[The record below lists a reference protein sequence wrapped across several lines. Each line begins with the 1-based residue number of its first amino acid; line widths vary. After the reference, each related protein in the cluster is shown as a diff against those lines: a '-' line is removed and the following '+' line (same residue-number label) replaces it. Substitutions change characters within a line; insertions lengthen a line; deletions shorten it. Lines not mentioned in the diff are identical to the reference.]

1 MNQRVV
7 VTGIGMVTP
16 LGHTTTSTWEALESG
31 RTGTARITA
40 FDPEGFASQVAGEVT
55 DWQPESYF
63 DKKTV
68 RRTDRFVQFAFKAA
82 DEALEEAQLEIT
94 EDNANRIAV
103 IVGTSMGGLGSLS
116 REYDVLKEKGP
127 NRVSPFLLPLMLPD
141 MASGQ
146 LSIRLGTKAA
156 NYAIASACSSS
167 ADALGEASN
176 MIKRGEADVVI
187 AGGSE
192 STIVPIVVAGF
203 AAAKA
208 LTNAN
213 NEPEC
218 ASRPFDLQ
226 RDGFVIAEG
235 AAILILEAEDHAL
248 KRGATPLAE
257 FAAYAATSDAH
268 HVTQPP
274 EDAAGAAGAM
284 ELAIQKAALMPDE
297 IDYINAHG
305 TSTPLNDKAETQAI
319 KRAFGEEVAATIPI
333 SSTKS
338 MTGHLLGAAGAVEAG
353 ISVCVLRKGVVP
365 PTINYHSPDPDC
377 DLDYVPNIARA
388 LPVRTVLSN
397 SFGFGGHNSSLLFR
411 QWND

>member
-1 MNQRVV
+1 
-7 VTGIGMVTP
+7 MVTP
-16 LGHTTTSTWEALESG
+16 LGHDTDSTWQSLVNG
-31 RTGTARITA
+31 KTGTARITA
-40 FDPEGFASQVAGEVT
+40 FDPDGFASQVAGEVKN
-55 DWQPESYF
+55 WEPESYL
-63 DKKTV
+63 DRKTI

-94 EDNANRIAV
+94 KENAERIGV
-103 IVGTSMGGLGSLS
+103 LVGTSMGGLVSLS

-146 LSIRLGTKAA
+146 LSIRLGARAA
-156 NYAIASACSSS
+156 NYAIASACSRG
-167 ADALGEASN
+167 ADALGEAAN
-176 MIKRGEADVVI
+176 LIRRGDADVVL

-192 STIVPIVVAGF
+192 ATIAPIVVAGF

-213 NEPEC
+213 NEPDS
-218 ASRPFDLQ
+218 ASRPFDSQ

-235 AAILILEAEDHAL
+235 AAVLVLESEKHAL
-248 KRGATPLAE
+248 QRGAKPLAE

-268 HVTQPP
+268 HVTQPLD
-274 EDAAGAAGAM
+274 DAAGAAKAM
-284 ELAIQKAALMPDE
+284 ELAVHRAGMKPDE

-353 ISVCVLRKGVVP
+353 ISVSALMHGVIP
-365 PTINYHSPDPDC
+365 PTINYRSPDPDC
-377 DLDYVPNIARA
+377 DLDYVPNVARA
-388 LPVRTVLSN
+388 MAIRTVLSN

-411 QWND
+411 QWDE

>member
-1 MNQRVV
+1 
-7 VTGIGMVTP
+7 MVTP
-16 LGHTTTSTWEALESG
+16 LGHDTDSTWQSLVNG
-31 RTGTARITA
+31 KTGTARITA
-40 FDPEGFASQVAGEVT
+40 FDPDGFASQVAGEVKN
-55 DWQPESYF
+55 WEPESYL
-63 DKKTV
+63 DRKTI

-94 EDNANRIAV
+94 KENAERIGV
-103 IVGTSMGGLGSLS
+103 LVGTSMGGLVSLS
-116 REYDVLKEKGP
+116 REYDVLKERGP

-146 LSIRLGTKAA
+146 LSIRLGARAA
-156 NYAIASACSSS
+156 NYAIASACSSG
-167 ADALGEASN
+167 ADALGEAAN
-176 MIKRGEADVVI
+176 LIRRGDADVVL

-192 STIVPIVVAGF
+192 ATIAPIVVAGF

-213 NEPEC
+213 NEPDS
-218 ASRPFDLQ
+218 ASRPFDSQ

-235 AAILILEAEDHAL
+235 AAVLVLESEKHAL
-248 KRGATPLAE
+248 QRGAKPLAE

-268 HVTQPP
+268 HVTQPLD
-274 EDAAGAAGAM
+274 DAAGAAKAM
-284 ELAIQKAALMPDE
+284 ELAVHRAGMKPDE

-353 ISVCVLRKGVVP
+353 LAVSALMHGVIP
-365 PTINYHSPDPDC
+365 PTINYRSPDPDC
-377 DLDYVPNIARA
+377 DLDYVPNVARA
-388 LPVRTVLSN
+388 MAIRTVLSN

-411 QWND
+411 QWDE

>member
-1 MNQRVV
+1 
-7 VTGIGMVTP
+7 MVTP
-16 LGHTTTSTWEALESG
+16 LGHDTDSTWQSLVNG
-31 RTGTARITA
+31 KTGTARITA
-40 FDPEGFASQVAGEVT
+40 FDPDGFASQVAGEVKN
-55 DWQPESYF
+55 WEPESYL
-63 DKKTV
+63 DRKTI

-94 EDNANRIAV
+94 KENAERIGV
-103 IVGTSMGGLGSLS
+103 LVGTSMGGLVSLS
-116 REYDVLKEKGP
+116 REYDVLKERGP

-146 LSIRLGTKAA
+146 LSIRLGARAA
-156 NYAIASACSSS
+156 NYAIASACSSG
-167 ADALGEASN
+167 ADALGEAAN
-176 MIKRGEADVVI
+176 LIRRGDADVVL

-192 STIVPIVVAGF
+192 ATIAPIVVAGF

-213 NEPEC
+213 NEPDS
-218 ASRPFDLQ
+218 ASRPFDSQ

-235 AAILILEAEDHAL
+235 AAVLVLESEKHAL
-248 KRGATPLAE
+248 QRGAKPLAE

-268 HVTQPP
+268 HVTQPLD
-274 EDAAGAAGAM
+274 DAAGAANAM
-284 ELAIQKAALMPDE
+284 ELAVHRAGMKPDE

-353 ISVCVLRKGVVP
+353 ISVSALTHGVIP
-365 PTINYHSPDPDC
+365 PTINYRSPDPDC
-377 DLDYVPNIARA
+377 DLDYVPNVARA
-388 LPVRTVLSN
+388 MAIRTVLSN

-411 QWND
+411 QWDE

>member
-1 MNQRVV
+1 
-7 VTGIGMVTP
+7 MVTP
-16 LGHTTTSTWEALESG
+16 LGHDTDSTWQSLVNG
-31 RTGTARITA
+31 KTGTARITA
-40 FDPEGFASQVAGEVT
+40 FDPDGFASQVAGEVKN
-55 DWQPESYF
+55 WEPESYL
-63 DKKTV
+63 DRKTI

-94 EDNANRIAV
+94 KENAERIGV
-103 IVGTSMGGLGSLS
+103 LVGTSMGGLVSLS
-116 REYDVLKEKGP
+116 REYDVLKERGP

-146 LSIRLGTKAA
+146 LSIRLGARAA
-156 NYAIASACSSS
+156 NYAIASACSSG
-167 ADALGEASN
+167 ADALGEAAN
-176 MIKRGEADVVI
+176 LIRRGDADVVL

-192 STIVPIVVAGF
+192 ATIAPIVVAGF

-213 NEPEC
+213 NEPDS
-218 ASRPFDLQ
+218 ASRPFDSQ

-235 AAILILEAEDHAL
+235 AAVLVLESEKHAL
-248 KRGATPLAE
+248 QRGAKPLAE

-268 HVTQPP
+268 HVTQPLD
-274 EDAAGAAGAM
+274 DAAGAANAM
-284 ELAIQKAALMPDE
+284 ELAVHRAGMKPDE

-305 TSTPLNDKAETQAI
+305 TSTPLDDKAETQAI

-353 ISVCVLRKGVVP
+353 ISVSALTHGVIP
-365 PTINYHSPDPDC
+365 PTINYRSPDPDC
-377 DLDYVPNIARA
+377 DLDYVPNVARA
-388 LPVRTVLSN
+388 MAIRTVLSN

-411 QWND
+411 QWDE

>member
-1 MNQRVV
+1 MSQRVA
-7 VTGIGMVTP
+7 VTGVGMVTP
-16 LGHTTTSTWEALESG
+16 LGHDTDSTWQSLVNG
-31 RTGTARITA
+31 KTGTARITA
-40 FDPEGFASQVAGEVT
+40 FDPDGFASQVAGEVKN
-55 DWQPESYF
+55 WEPESYL
-63 DKKTV
+63 DRKTI

-94 EDNANRIAV
+94 KENAERIGV
-103 IVGTSMGGLGSLS
+103 PVGTSMGGLVSLS
-116 REYDVLKEKGP
+116 REYDVLKERGP

-146 LSIRLGTKAA
+146 LSIRLGARAA
-156 NYAIASACSSS
+156 NYAIASACSSG
-167 ADALGEASN
+167 ADALGEAAN
-176 MIKRGEADVVI
+176 LIRRGDADVVL

-192 STIVPIVVAGF
+192 ATIAPIVVAGF

-213 NEPEC
+213 NEPDS
-218 ASRPFDLQ
+218 ASRPFDSQ

-235 AAILILEAEDHAL
+235 AAVLVLESEKHAL
-248 KRGATPLAE
+248 QRGAKPLAE

-268 HVTQPP
+268 HVTQPLD
-274 EDAAGAAGAM
+274 DAAGAANAM
-284 ELAIQKAALMPDE
+284 ELAVHRAGMKPDE

-353 ISVCVLRKGVVP
+353 ISVSALTHGVIP
-365 PTINYHSPDPDC
+365 PTINYRSPDPDC
-377 DLDYVPNIARA
+377 DLDYVPNVARA
-388 LPVRTVLSN
+388 MAIRTVLSN

-411 QWND
+411 QWDE

>member
-1 MNQRVV
+1 
-7 VTGIGMVTP
+7 MVTP
-16 LGHTTTSTWEALESG
+16 LGHDTDSTWQSLVNG
-31 RTGTARITA
+31 KTGTARITA
-40 FDPEGFASQVAGEVT
+40 FDPDGFASQVAGEVKN
-55 DWQPESYF
+55 WEPESYL
-63 DKKTV
+63 DRKTI

-94 EDNANRIAV
+94 KENAERIGV
-103 IVGTSMGGLGSLS
+103 LVGTSMGGLVSLS
-116 REYDVLKEKGP
+116 REYDVLKERGP

-146 LSIRLGTKAA
+146 LSIRLGARAA
-156 NYAIASACSSS
+156 NYAIASACSSG
-167 ADALGEASN
+167 ADALGEAAN
-176 MIKRGEADVVI
+176 LIRRGDADVVL

-192 STIVPIVVAGF
+192 ATIAPIVVAGF

-213 NEPEC
+213 NEPDS
-218 ASRPFDLQ
+218 ASRPFDSQ

-235 AAILILEAEDHAL
+235 AAVLVLESEKHAL
-248 KRGATPLAE
+248 QRGAKPLAE

-268 HVTQPP
+268 HVTQPLD
-274 EDAAGAAGAM
+274 DAAGAAKAM
-284 ELAIQKAALMPDE
+284 ELAVHRAGMKPDE

-353 ISVCVLRKGVVP
+353 ISVSALTHGVIP
-365 PTINYHSPDPDC
+365 PTINYRSPDPDC
-377 DLDYVPNIARA
+377 DLDYVPNVARA
-388 LPVRTVLSN
+388 MAIRTVLSN

-411 QWND
+411 QWDE

>member
-1 MNQRVV
+1 
-7 VTGIGMVTP
+7 MVTP
-16 LGHTTTSTWEALESG
+16 LGHDTDSTWQSLVNG
-31 RTGTARITA
+31 KTGTARITA
-40 FDPEGFASQVAGEVT
+40 FDPDGFASQVAGEVKN
-55 DWQPESYF
+55 WEPESYL
-63 DKKTV
+63 DRKTI

-94 EDNANRIAV
+94 KENAERIGV
-103 IVGTSMGGLGSLS
+103 LVGTSMGGLVSLS

-146 LSIRLGTKAA
+146 LSIRLGARAA
-156 NYAIASACSSS
+156 NYAIASACSSG
-167 ADALGEASN
+167 ADALGEAAN
-176 MIKRGEADVVI
+176 LIRRGDADVVL

-192 STIVPIVVAGF
+192 ATIAPIVVAGF

-213 NEPEC
+213 NEPDS
-218 ASRPFDLQ
+218 ASRPFDSQ

-235 AAILILEAEDHAL
+235 AAVLVLESEKHAL
-248 KRGATPLAE
+248 QRGAKPLAE

-268 HVTQPP
+268 HVTQPLD
-274 EDAAGAAGAM
+274 DAAGAANAM
-284 ELAIQKAALMPDE
+284 ELAVHRAGMKPDE

-353 ISVCVLRKGVVP
+353 ISVSALTHGVIP
-365 PTINYHSPDPDC
+365 PTINYRSPDPDC
-377 DLDYVPNIARA
+377 DLDYVPNVARA
-388 LPVRTVLSN
+388 MAIRTVLSN

-411 QWND
+411 QWDE

>member
-1 MNQRVV
+1 
-7 VTGIGMVTP
+7 MVTP
-16 LGHTTTSTWEALESG
+16 LGHDTDSTWQSLVNG
-31 RTGTARITA
+31 KTGTARITA
-40 FDPEGFASQVAGEVT
+40 FDPDGFASQVAGEVKN
-55 DWQPESYF
+55 WEPESYL
-63 DKKTV
+63 DRKTI

-94 EDNANRIAV
+94 KENAERIGV
-103 IVGTSMGGLGSLS
+103 LVGTSMGGLVSLS
-116 REYDVLKEKGP
+116 REYDVLKERGP

-146 LSIRLGTKAA
+146 LSIRLGARAA
-156 NYAIASACSSS
+156 NYAIASACSSG
-167 ADALGEASN
+167 ADALGEAAN
-176 MIKRGEADVVI
+176 LIRRGDADVVL

-192 STIVPIVVAGF
+192 ATIAPIVVAGF

-213 NEPEC
+213 NEPDS
-218 ASRPFDLQ
+218 ASRPFDSQ

-235 AAILILEAEDHAL
+235 AAVLVLESEKHAL
-248 KRGATPLAE
+248 QRGAKPLAE

-268 HVTQPP
+268 HVTQPLD
-274 EDAAGAAGAM
+274 DAAGAANAM
-284 ELAIQKAALMPDE
+284 ELAVHRAGMKPDE

-353 ISVCVLRKGVVP
+353 ISVSALMHGVIP
-365 PTINYHSPDPDC
+365 PTINYRSPDPDC
-377 DLDYVPNIARA
+377 DLDYVPNVARA
-388 LPVRTVLSN
+388 MAIRTVLSN

-411 QWND
+411 QWDE

>member
-1 MNQRVV
+1 MSQRVA
-7 VTGIGMVTP
+7 VTGVGMVTP
-16 LGHTTTSTWEALESG
+16 LGHDTDSTWQSLVNG
-31 RTGTARITA
+31 KTGTARITA
-40 FDPEGFASQVAGEVT
+40 FDPDGFASQVAGEVKN
-55 DWQPESYF
+55 WEPESYL
-63 DKKTV
+63 DRKTI

-94 EDNANRIAV
+94 KENAERIGV
-103 IVGTSMGGLGSLS
+103 LVGTSMGGLVSLS
-116 REYDVLKEKGP
+116 REYDVLKERGP

-146 LSIRLGTKAA
+146 LSIRLGARAA
-156 NYAIASACSSS
+156 NYAIASACSSG
-167 ADALGEASN
+167 ADALGEATN
-176 MIKRGEADVVI
+176 LIRRGDADVVL

-192 STIVPIVVAGF
+192 ATIAPIVVAGF

-213 NEPEC
+213 NEPDS
-218 ASRPFDLQ
+218 ASRPFDSQ

-235 AAILILEAEDHAL
+235 AAVLVLESEKHAL
-248 KRGATPLAE
+248 QRGAKPLAE

-268 HVTQPP
+268 HVTQPLD
-274 EDAAGAAGAM
+274 DAAGAAKAM
-284 ELAIQKAALMPDE
+284 ELAVHRAGMKPDE

-353 ISVCVLRKGVVP
+353 ISVSALTHGVIP
-365 PTINYHSPDPDC
+365 PTINYRSPDPDC
-377 DLDYVPNIARA
+377 DLDYVPNVARA
-388 LPVRTVLSN
+388 MAIRTVLSN

-411 QWND
+411 QWDE

>member
-1 MNQRVV
+1 MSQRVA
-7 VTGIGMVTP
+7 VTGVGMVTP
-16 LGHTTTSTWEALESG
+16 LGHDTDSTWQSLVNG
-31 RTGTARITA
+31 KTGTARITA
-40 FDPEGFASQVAGEVT
+40 FDPDGFASQVAGEVKN
-55 DWQPESYF
+55 WEPESYL
-63 DKKTV
+63 DRKTI

-94 EDNANRIAV
+94 KENAERIGV
-103 IVGTSMGGLGSLS
+103 LVGTSMGGLVSLS
-116 REYDVLKEKGP
+116 REYDVLKERGP

-146 LSIRLGTKAA
+146 LSIRLGARAA
-156 NYAIASACSSS
+156 NYAIASACSSG
-167 ADALGEASN
+167 ADALGEAAN
-176 MIKRGEADVVI
+176 LIRRGDADVVL

-192 STIVPIVVAGF
+192 ATIAPIVVAGF

-213 NEPEC
+213 NEPDS
-218 ASRPFDLQ
+218 ASRPFDSQ

-235 AAILILEAEDHAL
+235 AAVLVLESEKHAL
-248 KRGATPLAE
+248 QRGVKPLAE

-268 HVTQPP
+268 HVTQPLD
-274 EDAAGAAGAM
+274 DAAGAANAM
-284 ELAIQKAALMPDE
+284 ELAVHRAGMKPDE

-353 ISVCVLRKGVVP
+353 ISVSALTHGVIP
-365 PTINYHSPDPDC
+365 PTINYRSPDPDC
-377 DLDYVPNIARA
+377 DLDYVPNVARA
-388 LPVRTVLSN
+388 MAIRTVLSN

-411 QWND
+411 QWDE

>member
-1 MNQRVV
+1 MSQRVA
-7 VTGIGMVTP
+7 VTGVGMVTP
-16 LGHTTTSTWEALESG
+16 LGHDTDSTWQSLVNG
-31 RTGTARITA
+31 KTGTARITA
-40 FDPEGFASQVAGEVT
+40 FDPDGFASQVAGEVKN
-55 DWQPESYF
+55 WEPESYL
-63 DKKTV
+63 DRKTI

-94 EDNANRIAV
+94 KENAERIGV
-103 IVGTSMGGLGSLS
+103 LVGTSMGGLVSLS
-116 REYDVLKEKGP
+116 REYDVLKERGP

-146 LSIRLGTKAA
+146 LSIRLGARAA
-156 NYAIASACSSS
+156 NYAIASACSSG
-167 ADALGEASN
+167 ADALGEAAN
-176 MIKRGEADVVI
+176 LIRRGDADVVL

-192 STIVPIVVAGF
+192 ATIAPIVVAGF

-213 NEPEC
+213 NEPDS
-218 ASRPFDLQ
+218 ASRPFDSQ

-235 AAILILEAEDHAL
+235 AAVLVLESEKHAL
-248 KRGATPLAE
+248 QRGAKPLAE

-268 HVTQPP
+268 HVTQPLD
-274 EDAAGAAGAM
+274 DAAGAANAM
-284 ELAIQKAALMPDE
+284 ELAVHRAGMKPDE

-353 ISVCVLRKGVVP
+353 ISVSALTHGVIP
-365 PTINYHSPDPDC
+365 PTINYRSPDPDC
-377 DLDYVPNIARA
+377 DLDYVPNVARA
-388 LPVRTVLSN
+388 MAIRTVLSN

-411 QWND
+411 QWDE

>member
-1 MNQRVV
+1 MSQRVAI
-7 VTGIGMVTP
+7 TGVGMVTP
-16 LGHTTTSTWEALESG
+16 LGHDTDSTWQSLVNG
-31 RTGTARITA
+31 KTGTAKITA
-40 FDPEGFASQVAGEVT
+40 FDPDGFASQVAGEVK
-55 DWQPESYF
+55 DWEPESF
-63 DKKTV
+63 LDRKTI

-82 DEALEEAQLEIT
+82 DEALKEAQLEIT
-94 EDNANRIAV
+94 KENAGRIGV
-103 IVGTSMGGLGSLS
+103 LVGTSMGGLVSLS
-116 REYDVLKEKGP
+116 REYDVLQERGP

-146 LSIRLGTKAA
+146 LSIRLGARAA
-156 NYAIASACSSS
+156 NYAIASACSSG
-167 ADALGEASN
+167 ADALGEAAN
-176 MIKRGEADVVI
+176 LIRRGDADVVL

-192 STIVPIVVAGF
+192 ATIAPIVVAGF

-213 NEPEC
+213 NEPDC
-218 ASRPFDLQ
+218 ASRPFDSQ

-235 AAILILEAEDHAL
+235 AAVLVLESERHAL
-248 KRGATPLAE
+248 QRGAKPLAE

-268 HVTQPP
+268 HVTQPLD
-274 EDAAGAAGAM
+274 DAAGAANAM
-284 ELAIQKAALMPDE
+284 ELAVHRAGLKPDE

-353 ISVCVLRKGVVP
+353 ISVSALTHGVIP
-365 PTINYHSPDPDC
+365 PTINYHSPDPNC
-377 DLDYVPNIARA
+377 DLDYVPNVARA
-388 LPVRTVLSN
+388 MAIKTVLSN

-411 QWND
+411 QWNE

>member
-1 MNQRVV
+1 MSQRVA
-7 VTGIGMVTP
+7 VTGVGMVTP
-16 LGHTTTSTWEALESG
+16 LGHDTDSTWQSLVNG
-31 RTGTARITA
+31 KTGTARITA
-40 FDPEGFASQVAGEVT
+40 FDPDGFASQVAGEVKN
-55 DWQPESYF
+55 WEPESYL
-63 DKKTV
+63 DRKTI

-94 EDNANRIAV
+94 KENAERIGV
-103 IVGTSMGGLGSLS
+103 LVGTSMGGLVSLS
-116 REYDVLKEKGP
+116 REYDVLKERGP

-146 LSIRLGTKAA
+146 LSIRLGARAA
-156 NYAIASACSSS
+156 NYAIASACSSG
-167 ADALGEASN
+167 ADALGEAAN
-176 MIKRGEADVVI
+176 LIRRGDADVVL

-192 STIVPIVVAGF
+192 ATIAPIVVAGF

-213 NEPEC
+213 NEPDS
-218 ASRPFDLQ
+218 ASRPFDSQ

-235 AAILILEAEDHAL
+235 AAVLVLESEKHAL
-248 KRGATPLAE
+248 QRGAKPLAE

-268 HVTQPP
+268 HVTQPLD
-274 EDAAGAAGAM
+274 DAAGAAKAM
-284 ELAIQKAALMPDE
+284 ELAVHRAGMKPDE

-353 ISVCVLRKGVVP
+353 ISVSALTHGVIP
-365 PTINYHSPDPDC
+365 PTINYRSPDPDC
-377 DLDYVPNIARA
+377 DLDYVPNVARA
-388 LPVRTVLSN
+388 MAIRTVLSN

-411 QWND
+411 QWDE

>member
-1 MNQRVV
+1 
-7 VTGIGMVTP
+7 MVTP
-16 LGHTTTSTWEALESG
+16 LGHDTDSTWQSLVNG
-31 RTGTARITA
+31 KTGTARITA
-40 FDPEGFASQVAGEVT
+40 FDPDGFASQVAGEVKN
-55 DWQPESYF
+55 WEPESYL
-63 DKKTV
+63 DRKTI

-94 EDNANRIAV
+94 KENAGRIGV
-103 IVGTSMGGLGSLS
+103 LVGTSMGGLVSLS
-116 REYDVLKEKGP
+116 REYDVLKERGP

-146 LSIRLGTKAA
+146 LSIRLGARAA
-156 NYAIASACSSS
+156 NYAIASACSSG
-167 ADALGEASN
+167 ADALGEAAN
-176 MIKRGEADVVI
+176 LIRRGDADVVL

-192 STIVPIVVAGF
+192 ATIAPIVVAGF

-213 NEPEC
+213 NEPDS
-218 ASRPFDLQ
+218 ASRPFDSQ

-235 AAILILEAEDHAL
+235 AAVLVLESEKHAL
-248 KRGATPLAE
+248 QRGAKPLAE

-268 HVTQPP
+268 HVTQPLD
-274 EDAAGAAGAM
+274 DAAGAANAM
-284 ELAIQKAALMPDE
+284 ELAVHRAGIKPDE

-353 ISVCVLRKGVVP
+353 ISVSALTHGVIP
-365 PTINYHSPDPDC
+365 PTINYRSPDPDC
-377 DLDYVPNIARA
+377 DLDYVPNVARA
-388 LPVRTVLSN
+388 MAIRTVLSN

-411 QWND
+411 QWDE

>member
-1 MNQRVV
+1 
-7 VTGIGMVTP
+7 
-16 LGHTTTSTWEALESG
+16 
-31 RTGTARITA
+31 
-40 FDPEGFASQVAGEVT
+40 
-55 DWQPESYF
+55 
-63 DKKTV
+63 
-68 RRTDRFVQFAFKAA
+68 
-82 DEALEEAQLEIT
+82 
-94 EDNANRIAV
+94 
-103 IVGTSMGGLGSLS
+103 MGGLVSLS
-116 REYDVLKEKGP
+116 REYDVLKARGP

-146 LSIRLGTKAA
+146 LSIRLGARAA
-156 NYAIASACSSS
+156 NYAIASACSSG
-167 ADALGEASN
+167 ADALGEAAN
-176 MIKRGEADVVI
+176 LIRRGDADVVL

-192 STIVPIVVAGF
+192 ATIAPIVVAGF

-213 NEPEC
+213 NEPDS
-218 ASRPFDLQ
+218 ASRPFDSQ

-235 AAILILEAEDHAL
+235 AAVLVLESEKHAL
-248 KRGATPLAE
+248 QRGAKPLAE

-268 HVTQPP
+268 HVTQPLD
-274 EDAAGAAGAM
+274 DAAGAANAM
-284 ELAIQKAALMPDE
+284 ELAVHRAGMKPDE

-353 ISVCVLRKGVVP
+353 ISVSDLMHGVLP
-365 PTINYHSPDPDC
+365 PTINYRSPDPDC
-377 DLDYVPNIARA
+377 DLDYVPNVARA
-388 LPVRTVLSN
+388 MAIRTVLSN

-411 QWND
+411 QWDE

>member
-1 MNQRVV
+1 MSQRVA
-7 VTGIGMVTP
+7 VTGVGMVTP
-16 LGHTTTSTWEALESG
+16 LGHDTDSTWQSLVNG
-31 RTGTARITA
+31 KTGTARITA
-40 FDPEGFASQVAGEVT
+40 FDPDGFASQVAGEVKN
-55 DWQPESYF
+55 WEPESYL
-63 DKKTV
+63 DRKTI

-94 EDNANRIAV
+94 KENAERIGV
-103 IVGTSMGGLGSLS
+103 LVGTSMGGLVSLS
-116 REYDVLKEKGP
+116 REYDVLKERGP

-146 LSIRLGTKAA
+146 LSIRLGARAA
-156 NYAIASACSSS
+156 NYAIASACSSG
-167 ADALGEASN
+167 ADALGEAAN
-176 MIKRGEADVVI
+176 LIRRGDADVVL

-192 STIVPIVVAGF
+192 ATIVPIVVAGF

-213 NEPEC
+213 NEPDS
-218 ASRPFDLQ
+218 ASRPFDSQ

-235 AAILILEAEDHAL
+235 AAVLVLESEKHAL
-248 KRGATPLAE
+248 QRGAKPLAE

-268 HVTQPP
+268 HVTQPLD
-274 EDAAGAAGAM
+274 DAAGAANAM
-284 ELAIQKAALMPDE
+284 ELAVHRAGMKPDE

-353 ISVCVLRKGVVP
+353 ISVSALTHGVIP
-365 PTINYHSPDPDC
+365 PTINYRSPDPDC
-377 DLDYVPNIARA
+377 DLDYVPNVARA
-388 LPVRTVLSN
+388 MAIRTVLSN

-411 QWND
+411 QWDE

>member
-1 MNQRVV
+1 MSQRVA
-7 VTGIGMVTP
+7 VTGVGMVTP
-16 LGHTTTSTWEALESG
+16 LGHDTDSTWQSLVNG
-31 RTGTARITA
+31 KTGTARITA
-40 FDPEGFASQVAGEVT
+40 FDPDGFASQVAGEVKN
-55 DWQPESYF
+55 WEPESYL
-63 DKKTV
+63 DRKTI

-94 EDNANRIAV
+94 KENAERIGV
-103 IVGTSMGGLGSLS
+103 LVGTSMGGLVSLS
-116 REYDVLKEKGP
+116 REYDVLKERGP

-146 LSIRLGTKAA
+146 LSIRLGARAA
-156 NYAIASACSSS
+156 NYAIASACSSG
-167 ADALGEASN
+167 ADALGEAAN
-176 MIKRGEADVVI
+176 LIRRGDADVVL

-192 STIVPIVVAGF
+192 ATIAPIVVAGF

-213 NEPEC
+213 NEPDS
-218 ASRPFDLQ
+218 ASRPFDSQ

-235 AAILILEAEDHAL
+235 AAVLVLESEKHAL
-248 KRGATPLAE
+248 QRGAKPLAE

-268 HVTQPP
+268 HVTQPLD
-274 EDAAGAAGAM
+274 DAAGAANAM
-284 ELAIQKAALMPDE
+284 ELAVHRAGMKPDE

-353 ISVCVLRKGVVP
+353 ISVSALMHGVIP
-365 PTINYHSPDPDC
+365 PTINYRSPDPDC
-377 DLDYVPNIARA
+377 DLDYVPNVARA
-388 LPVRTVLSN
+388 MAIRTVLSN

-411 QWND
+411 QWDE

>member
-1 MNQRVV
+1 MSQRVA
-7 VTGIGMVTP
+7 VTGVGMVTP
-16 LGHTTTSTWEALESG
+16 LGHDTDSTWQSLVNG
-31 RTGTARITA
+31 KTGTARITA
-40 FDPEGFASQVAGEVT
+40 FDPDGFASQVAGEVKN
-55 DWQPESYF
+55 WEPESYL
-63 DKKTV
+63 DRKTI

-82 DEALEEAQLEIT
+82 DEALEEAQLKIT
-94 EDNANRIAV
+94 KENAERIGV
-103 IVGTSMGGLGSLS
+103 LVGTSMGGLVSLS
-116 REYDVLKEKGP
+116 REYDVLKERGP

-146 LSIRLGTKAA
+146 LSIRLGARAA
-156 NYAIASACSSS
+156 NYAIASACSSG
-167 ADALGEASN
+167 ADALGEAAN
-176 MIKRGEADVVI
+176 LIRRGDADVVL

-192 STIVPIVVAGF
+192 ATIAPIVVAGF

-213 NEPEC
+213 NEPDS
-218 ASRPFDLQ
+218 ASRPFDSQ

-235 AAILILEAEDHAL
+235 AAVLVLESEKHAL
-248 KRGATPLAE
+248 QRGAKPLAE

-268 HVTQPP
+268 HVTQPLD
-274 EDAAGAAGAM
+274 DAAGAANAM
-284 ELAIQKAALMPDE
+284 ELVVHRAGMKPDE

-353 ISVCVLRKGVVP
+353 ISVSALTHGVIP
-365 PTINYHSPDPDC
+365 PTINYRSPDPDC
-377 DLDYVPNIARA
+377 DLDYVPNVARA
-388 LPVRTVLSN
+388 MAIRTVLSN

-411 QWND
+411 QWDE

>member
-1 MNQRVV
+1 
-7 VTGIGMVTP
+7 MVTP
-16 LGHTTTSTWEALESG
+16 LGHDTDSTWQSLVNG
-31 RTGTARITA
+31 KTGTARITA
-40 FDPEGFASQVAGEVT
+40 FDPDGFASQVAGEVKN
-55 DWQPESYF
+55 WEPESYL
-63 DKKTV
+63 DRKTI

-94 EDNANRIAV
+94 KENAERIGV
-103 IVGTSMGGLGSLS
+103 LVGTSMGGLVSLS
-116 REYDVLKEKGP
+116 REYDVLKERGP

-146 LSIRLGTKAA
+146 LSIRLGARAA
-156 NYAIASACSSS
+156 NYAIASACSSG
-167 ADALGEASN
+167 ADALGEAAN
-176 MIKRGEADVVI
+176 LIRRGDADVVL

-192 STIVPIVVAGF
+192 ATIAPIVVAGF

-213 NEPEC
+213 NEPDS
-218 ASRPFDLQ
+218 ASRPFDSQ

-235 AAILILEAEDHAL
+235 AAVLVLESEKHAL
-248 KRGATPLAE
+248 QRGAKPLAE

-268 HVTQPP
+268 HVTQPLD
-274 EDAAGAAGAM
+274 DAAGAAKAM
-284 ELAIQKAALMPDE
+284 ELAVHRAGMKPDE

-353 ISVCVLRKGVVP
+353 ISVSALMHGVIP
-365 PTINYHSPDPDC
+365 PTINYRSPAPDC
-377 DLDYVPNIARA
+377 DLDYVPNVARA
-388 LPVRTVLSN
+388 MAIRTVLSN

-411 QWND
+411 QWDE

>member
-1 MNQRVV
+1 MSQRVA
-7 VTGIGMVTP
+7 VTGVGMVTP
-16 LGHTTTSTWEALESG
+16 LGHDTDSTWQSFVNG
-31 RTGTARITA
+31 KTGTARITA
-40 FDPEGFASQVAGEVT
+40 FDPDGFASQVAGEVKN
-55 DWQPESYF
+55 WEPESYL
-63 DKKTV
+63 DRKTI

-94 EDNANRIAV
+94 KENAERIGV
-103 IVGTSMGGLGSLS
+103 LVGTSMGGLVSLS
-116 REYDVLKEKGP
+116 REYDVLKERGP

-146 LSIRLGTKAA
+146 LSIRLGARAA
-156 NYAIASACSSS
+156 NYAIASACSSG
-167 ADALGEASN
+167 ADALGEAAN
-176 MIKRGEADVVI
+176 LIRRGDADVVL

-192 STIVPIVVAGF
+192 ATIAPIVVAGF

-213 NEPEC
+213 NEPDS
-218 ASRPFDLQ
+218 ASRPFDSQ

-235 AAILILEAEDHAL
+235 AAVLVLESEKHAL
-248 KRGATPLAE
+248 QRGAKPLAE

-268 HVTQPP
+268 HVTQPLD
-274 EDAAGAAGAM
+274 DAAGAAKAM
-284 ELAIQKAALMPDE
+284 ELAVHRAGMKPDE

-353 ISVCVLRKGVVP
+353 ISVSALMHGVIP
-365 PTINYHSPDPDC
+365 PTINYRSPDPDC
-377 DLDYVPNIARA
+377 DLDYVPNVARA
-388 LPVRTVLSN
+388 MAIRTVLSN

-411 QWND
+411 QWDE

>member
-1 MNQRVV
+1 MSQRVA
-7 VTGIGMVTP
+7 VTGVGMVTP
-16 LGHTTTSTWEALESG
+16 LGHDTDSTWQSLVNG
-31 RTGTARITA
+31 KTGTARITA
-40 FDPEGFASQVAGEVT
+40 FDPDGFASQVAGEVKN
-55 DWQPESYF
+55 WEPESYL
-63 DKKTV
+63 DRKTI

-94 EDNANRIAV
+94 KENAERIGV
-103 IVGTSMGGLGSLS
+103 LVGTSMGGLVSLS
-116 REYDVLKEKGP
+116 REYDVLKERGP

-146 LSIRLGTKAA
+146 LSIRLGARAA
-156 NYAIASACSSS
+156 NYAIASACSSG
-167 ADALGEASN
+167 ADALGEAAN
-176 MIKRGEADVVI
+176 LIRRGDADVVL

-192 STIVPIVVAGF
+192 ATIAPIVVAGF

-213 NEPEC
+213 NEPDS
-218 ASRPFDLQ
+218 ASRPFDSQ

-235 AAILILEAEDHAL
+235 AAVLVLESEKHAL
-248 KRGATPLAE
+248 QRGAKPLAE
-257 FAAYAATSDAH
+257 FAAYAVTSDAH
-268 HVTQPP
+268 HVTQPLD
-274 EDAAGAAGAM
+274 DAAGAANAM
-284 ELAIQKAALMPDE
+284 ELAVHRAGMKPDE

-353 ISVCVLRKGVVP
+353 ISVSALTHGVIP
-365 PTINYHSPDPDC
+365 PTINYRSPDPDC
-377 DLDYVPNIARA
+377 DLDYVPNVARA
-388 LPVRTVLSN
+388 MAIRTVLSN

-411 QWND
+411 QWDE

>member
-1 MNQRVV
+1 
-7 VTGIGMVTP
+7 MVTP
-16 LGHTTTSTWEALESG
+16 LGHTTDSTWQSLISG
-31 RTGTARITA
+31 ETGTARIAA
-40 FDPEGFASQVAGEVT
+40 FDPDGFASQVAGEVK
-55 DWQPESYF
+55 DWNPESYL
-63 DKKTV
+63 DKKTI

-94 EDNANRIAV
+94 KENASRIAV
-103 IVGTSMGGLGSLS
+103 LVGTSMGGLVSLS
-116 REYDVLKEKGP
+116 REYDVLKERGP

-146 LSIRLGTKAA
+146 LSIRLGTRAA
-156 NYAIASACSSS
+156 NYAIASACSSG
-167 ADALGEASN
+167 ADALGEAAN
-176 MIKRGEADVVI
+176 LIRRGDADVVL

-192 STIVPIVVAGF
+192 ATIVPIVVAGF

-213 NEPEC
+213 DEPGC
-218 ASRPFDLQ
+218 ASRPFDSQ

-235 AAILILEAEDHAL
+235 AAILILESENHAL
-248 KRGATPLAE
+248 QRGAKPLAE

-268 HVTQPP
+268 HVTQPLG
-274 EDAAGAAGAM
+274 DAAGAANAM
-284 ELAIQKAALMPDE
+284 ELAVHRAGIMPDE

-319 KRAFGEEVAATIPI
+319 KRAFGEGVAATIPI

-353 ISVCVLRKGVVP
+353 ISVSVLKNGVIP
-365 PTINYHSPDPDC
+365 PTINYRSPDPDC
-377 DLDYVPNIARA
+377 DLDYVPNVARA
-388 LPVRTVLSN
+388 LAIRAVLSN

-411 QWND
+411 QWDE

>member
-1 MNQRVV
+1 MSQRVA
-7 VTGIGMVTP
+7 VTGVGMVTP
-16 LGHTTTSTWEALESG
+16 LGHDTDSTWQSLVNG
-31 RTGTARITA
+31 KTGTARITA
-40 FDPEGFASQVAGEVT
+40 FDPDGFASQVAGEVKN
-55 DWQPESYF
+55 WEPESYL
-63 DKKTV
+63 DRKTI

-94 EDNANRIAV
+94 KENAERIGV
-103 IVGTSMGGLGSLS
+103 LVGTSMGGLVSLS
-116 REYDVLKEKGP
+116 REYDVLKERGP

-146 LSIRLGTKAA
+146 LSIRLGARAA
-156 NYAIASACSSS
+156 NYAIASACSSG
-167 ADALGEASN
+167 ADALGEAAN
-176 MIKRGEADVVI
+176 LIRRGDADVI
-187 AGGSE
+187 LAGGSE
-192 STIVPIVVAGF
+192 ATIAPIVVAGF

-213 NEPEC
+213 SEPDC
-218 ASRPFDLQ
+218 ASRPYDSQ

-235 AAILILEAEDHAL
+235 AAVLVLESEKHAL
-248 KRGATPLAE
+248 QRGAKPLAE

-268 HVTQPP
+268 HVTQPLD
-274 EDAAGAAGAM
+274 DAAGAAKAM
-284 ELAIQKAALMPDE
+284 ELAVHRAGMKPDE

-353 ISVCVLRKGVVP
+353 ISVSALMHGVIP
-365 PTINYHSPDPDC
+365 PTINYRSPDPDC
-377 DLDYVPNIARA
+377 DLDYVPNVARA
-388 LPVRTVLSN
+388 MAIRTVLSN

-411 QWND
+411 QWDE

>member
-1 MNQRVV
+1 MSQRVA
-7 VTGIGMVTP
+7 VTGVGMVTP
-16 LGHTTTSTWEALESG
+16 LGHDTDSTWQSLVNG
-31 RTGTARITA
+31 KTGTARITA
-40 FDPEGFASQVAGEVT
+40 FDPDGFASQVAGEVKN
-55 DWQPESYF
+55 WEPESYL
-63 DKKTV
+63 DRKTI

-94 EDNANRIAV
+94 KENAERIGV
-103 IVGTSMGGLGSLS
+103 LVGTSMGGLVSLS
-116 REYDVLKEKGP
+116 REYDVLKERGP

-146 LSIRLGTKAA
+146 LSIRLGARAA
-156 NYAIASACSSS
+156 NYAIASACSSG
-167 ADALGEASN
+167 ADALGEAAN
-176 MIKRGEADVVI
+176 LIRRGDADVVL

-192 STIVPIVVAGF
+192 ATIAPIVVAGF

-213 NEPEC
+213 NEPDS
-218 ASRPFDLQ
+218 ASRPFDSQ

-235 AAILILEAEDHAL
+235 AAVLVLESEKHAL
-248 KRGATPLAE
+248 QRGAKPLAE

-268 HVTQPP
+268 HVTQPLD
-274 EDAAGAAGAM
+274 DAAGAANAM
-284 ELAIQKAALMPDE
+284 ELAVHRAGMKPDE

-305 TSTPLNDKAETQAI
+305 TSTPLDDKAETQAI

-353 ISVCVLRKGVVP
+353 ISVSALTHGVIP
-365 PTINYHSPDPDC
+365 PTINYRSPDPDC
-377 DLDYVPNIARA
+377 DLDYVPNVARA
-388 LPVRTVLSN
+388 MAIRTVLSN

-411 QWND
+411 QWDE

>member
-1 MNQRVV
+1 VSQRVA
-7 VTGIGMVTP
+7 VTGVGMVTP
-16 LGHTTTSTWEALESG
+16 LGHDTDSTWQSLVNG
-31 RTGTARITA
+31 KTGTARITA
-40 FDPEGFASQVAGEVT
+40 FDPDGFASQVAGEVKN
-55 DWQPESYF
+55 WEPESYL
-63 DKKTV
+63 DRKTI

-94 EDNANRIAV
+94 KENAGRIGV
-103 IVGTSMGGLGSLS
+103 LVGTSMGGLVSLS
-116 REYDVLKEKGP
+116 REYDVLKERGP

-146 LSIRLGTKAA
+146 LSIRLGARAA
-156 NYAIASACSSS
+156 NYAIASACSSG
-167 ADALGEASN
+167 ADALGEAAN
-176 MIKRGEADVVI
+176 LIRRGDADVVL

-192 STIVPIVVAGF
+192 ATIAPIVVAGF

-213 NEPEC
+213 NEPDS
-218 ASRPFDLQ
+218 ASRPFDSQ

-235 AAILILEAEDHAL
+235 AAVLVLESEKHAL
-248 KRGATPLAE
+248 QRGAKPLAE

-268 HVTQPP
+268 HVTQPLD
-274 EDAAGAAGAM
+274 DAAGAANAM
-284 ELAIQKAALMPDE
+284 ELAVHRAGIKSDE

-353 ISVCVLRKGVVP
+353 ISVSALTHGVIP
-365 PTINYHSPDPDC
+365 PTINYRSPDPDC
-377 DLDYVPNIARA
+377 DLDYVPNVARVMA
-388 LPVRTVLSN
+388 IRTVLSN

-411 QWND
+411 QWDE

>member
-1 MNQRVV
+1 MSQRVA
-7 VTGIGMVTP
+7 VTGVGMVTP
-16 LGHTTTSTWEALESG
+16 LGHDTDSTWQSLVNG
-31 RTGTARITA
+31 KTGTARITA
-40 FDPEGFASQVAGEVT
+40 FDPDGFASQVAGEVKN
-55 DWQPESYF
+55 WEPESYL
-63 DKKTV
+63 DRKTI

-94 EDNANRIAV
+94 KENAERIGV
-103 IVGTSMGGLGSLS
+103 LVGTSMGGLVSLS
-116 REYDVLKEKGP
+116 REYDVLKERGP

-146 LSIRLGTKAA
+146 LSIRLGARAA
-156 NYAIASACSSS
+156 NYAIASACSSG
-167 ADALGEASN
+167 ADALGEAAN
-176 MIKRGEADVVI
+176 LIRRGDADVVL

-192 STIVPIVVAGF
+192 ATIAPIVVAGF

-213 NEPEC
+213 NEPDS
-218 ASRPFDLQ
+218 ASRPFDSQ

-235 AAILILEAEDHAL
+235 AAVLVLESEKHAL
-248 KRGATPLAE
+248 QRGAKPLAE

-268 HVTQPP
+268 HVTQPLD
-274 EDAAGAAGAM
+274 DAAGAAKAM
-284 ELAIQKAALMPDE
+284 ELAVHRAGMKPDE

-353 ISVCVLRKGVVP
+353 ISVSALMHGVIP
-365 PTINYHSPDPDC
+365 PTINYRSPDPDC
-377 DLDYVPNIARA
+377 DLDYVPNVARA
-388 LPVRTVLSN
+388 MAIRTVLSN

-411 QWND
+411 QWDE

>member
-1 MNQRVV
+1 
-7 VTGIGMVTP
+7 MVTP
-16 LGHTTTSTWEALESG
+16 LGHDTDSTWQSLVNG
-31 RTGTARITA
+31 KTGTAKITA
-40 FDPEGFASQVAGEVT
+40 FDPDGFASQVAGEVK
-55 DWQPESYF
+55 DWEPESF
-63 DKKTV
+63 LDRKTI

-82 DEALEEAQLEIT
+82 DEALKEAQLEIT
-94 EDNANRIAV
+94 KENAGRIGV
-103 IVGTSMGGLGSLS
+103 LVGTSMGGLVSLS
-116 REYDVLKEKGP
+116 REYDVLQERGP

-146 LSIRLGTKAA
+146 LSIRLGARAA
-156 NYAIASACSSS
+156 NYAIASACSSG
-167 ADALGEASN
+167 ADALGEAAN
-176 MIKRGEADVVI
+176 LIRRGDADVVL

-192 STIVPIVVAGF
+192 ATIAPIVVAGF

-213 NEPEC
+213 NEPDC
-218 ASRPFDLQ
+218 ASRPFDSQ

-235 AAILILEAEDHAL
+235 AAVLVLESERHAL
-248 KRGATPLAE
+248 QRGAKPLAE

-268 HVTQPP
+268 HVTQPLD
-274 EDAAGAAGAM
+274 DAAGAANAM
-284 ELAIQKAALMPDE
+284 ELAVHRAGLKPDE

-353 ISVCVLRKGVVP
+353 ISVSALTHGVIP
-365 PTINYHSPDPDC
+365 PTINYHSPDPNC
-377 DLDYVPNIARA
+377 DLDYVPNVARA
-388 LPVRTVLSN
+388 MAIKTVLSN

-411 QWND
+411 QWNE

>member
-1 MNQRVV
+1 
-7 VTGIGMVTP
+7 MVTP
-16 LGHTTTSTWEALESG
+16 LGHDTDSTWQSLVNG
-31 RTGTARITA
+31 KTGTARITA
-40 FDPEGFASQVAGEVT
+40 FDPDGFASQVAGEVKN
-55 DWQPESYF
+55 WEPESYL
-63 DKKTV
+63 DRKTI

-94 EDNANRIAV
+94 KENAERIGV
-103 IVGTSMGGLGSLS
+103 LVGTSMGGLVSLS
-116 REYDVLKEKGP
+116 REYDVLKERGP

-146 LSIRLGTKAA
+146 LSIRLGARAA
-156 NYAIASACSSS
+156 NYAIASACSSG
-167 ADALGEASN
+167 ADALGEAAN
-176 MIKRGEADVVI
+176 LIRRGDADVVL

-192 STIVPIVVAGF
+192 ATIVPIVVAGF

-208 LTNAN
+208 LTNTN
-213 NEPEC
+213 NEPDS
-218 ASRPFDLQ
+218 ASRPFDSQ

-235 AAILILEAEDHAL
+235 AAVLVLESEKHAL
-248 KRGATPLAE
+248 QRGAKPLAE

-268 HVTQPP
+268 HVTQPLD
-274 EDAAGAAGAM
+274 DAAGAANAM
-284 ELAIQKAALMPDE
+284 ELAVHRAGMKPDE

-353 ISVCVLRKGVVP
+353 ISVSALTHGVIP
-365 PTINYHSPDPDC
+365 PTINYRSPDPDC
-377 DLDYVPNIARA
+377 DLDYVPNVARA
-388 LPVRTVLSN
+388 MAIRTVLSN

-411 QWND
+411 QWDE

>member
-1 MNQRVV
+1 MSQRVA
-7 VTGIGMVTP
+7 VTGVGMVTP
-16 LGHTTTSTWEALESG
+16 LGHDTDSTWQSLVNG
-31 RTGTARITA
+31 KTGTARITA
-40 FDPEGFASQVAGEVT
+40 FDPDGFASQVAGEVKN
-55 DWQPESYF
+55 WEPESYL
-63 DKKTV
+63 DRKTI

-94 EDNANRIAV
+94 KENAERIGV
-103 IVGTSMGGLGSLS
+103 LVGTSMGGLVSLS
-116 REYDVLKEKGP
+116 REYDVLKERGP

-146 LSIRLGTKAA
+146 LSIRLGARAA
-156 NYAIASACSSS
+156 NYAIARACSSG
-167 ADALGEASN
+167 ADALGEAAN
-176 MIKRGEADVVI
+176 LIRRGDADVVL

-192 STIVPIVVAGF
+192 ATIAPIVVAGF

-213 NEPEC
+213 NEPDS
-218 ASRPFDLQ
+218 ASRPFDSQ

-235 AAILILEAEDHAL
+235 AAVLVLESEKHAL
-248 KRGATPLAE
+248 QRGAKPLAE

-268 HVTQPP
+268 HVTQPLD
-274 EDAAGAAGAM
+274 DAAGAAKAM
-284 ELAIQKAALMPDE
+284 ELAVHRAGMKPDE

-353 ISVCVLRKGVVP
+353 ISVSALMHGVIP
-365 PTINYHSPDPDC
+365 PTINYRSTDPDC
-377 DLDYVPNIARA
+377 DLDYVPNVARA
-388 LPVRTVLSN
+388 MAIRTVLSN

-411 QWND
+411 QWDE

>member
-1 MNQRVV
+1 
-7 VTGIGMVTP
+7 MVTP
-16 LGHTTTSTWEALESG
+16 LGHDTDSTWQSLVNG
-31 RTGTARITA
+31 KTGTARITA
-40 FDPEGFASQVAGEVT
+40 FDPDGFASQVAGEVKN
-55 DWQPESYF
+55 WEPESYL
-63 DKKTV
+63 DRKTI

-94 EDNANRIAV
+94 KENAERIGV
-103 IVGTSMGGLGSLS
+103 LVGTSMGGLVSLS
-116 REYDVLKEKGP
+116 REYDVLKERGP
-127 NRVSPFLLPLMLPD
+127 NRVSPFHLPLMLPD

-146 LSIRLGTKAA
+146 LSIRLGARAA
-156 NYAIASACSSS
+156 NYAIASACSSG
-167 ADALGEASN
+167 ADALGEAAN
-176 MIKRGEADVVI
+176 LIRRGDADVVL

-192 STIVPIVVAGF
+192 ATIAPIVVAGF

-213 NEPEC
+213 NEPDS
-218 ASRPFDLQ
+218 ASRPFDSQ

-235 AAILILEAEDHAL
+235 AAVLVLESEKHAL
-248 KRGATPLAE
+248 QRGAKPLAE

-268 HVTQPP
+268 HVTQPLD
-274 EDAAGAAGAM
+274 DAAGAAKAM
-284 ELAIQKAALMPDE
+284 ELAVHRAGMKPDE

-353 ISVCVLRKGVVP
+353 ISVSALMHGVIP
-365 PTINYHSPDPDC
+365 PTINYRSPDPDC
-377 DLDYVPNIARA
+377 DLDYVPNVARA
-388 LPVRTVLSN
+388 MAIRTVLSN

-411 QWND
+411 QWDE

>member
-1 MNQRVV
+1 VSQRVA
-7 VTGIGMVTP
+7 VTGVGMVTP
-16 LGHTTTSTWEALESG
+16 LGHDTDSTWQSLVNG
-31 RTGTARITA
+31 KTGTARITA
-40 FDPEGFASQVAGEVT
+40 FDPDGFASQVAGEVKN
-55 DWQPESYF
+55 WEPESYL
-63 DKKTV
+63 DRKTI

-94 EDNANRIAV
+94 KENAERIGV
-103 IVGTSMGGLGSLS
+103 LVGTSMGGLVSLS
-116 REYDVLKEKGP
+116 REYDVLKERGP

-146 LSIRLGTKAA
+146 LSIRLGARAA
-156 NYAIASACSSS
+156 NYAIASACSSG
-167 ADALGEASN
+167 ADALGEAAN
-176 MIKRGEADVVI
+176 LIRRGDADVVL

-192 STIVPIVVAGF
+192 ATIAPIVVAGF

-213 NEPEC
+213 NEPDS
-218 ASRPFDLQ
+218 ASRPFDSQ

-235 AAILILEAEDHAL
+235 AAVLVLESEKHAL
-248 KRGATPLAE
+248 QRGAKPLAE

-268 HVTQPP
+268 HVTQPLD
-274 EDAAGAAGAM
+274 DAAGAANAM
-284 ELAIQKAALMPDE
+284 ELAVHRAGMKPDE

-353 ISVCVLRKGVVP
+353 ISVSALTHGVIP
-365 PTINYHSPDPDC
+365 PTINYRSPDPDC
-377 DLDYVPNIARA
+377 DLDYVPNVARA
-388 LPVRTVLSN
+388 MAIRTVLSN

-411 QWND
+411 QWDE

>member
-1 MNQRVV
+1 MSQRVA
-7 VTGIGMVTP
+7 VTGVGMVTP
-16 LGHTTTSTWEALESG
+16 LGHDTDSTWQSLVNG
-31 RTGTARITA
+31 KTGTARITA
-40 FDPEGFASQVAGEVT
+40 FDPDGFASQVAGEVKN
-55 DWQPESYF
+55 WEPESYL
-63 DKKTV
+63 DRKTI

-94 EDNANRIAV
+94 KENAERIGV
-103 IVGTSMGGLGSLS
+103 LVGTSMGGLVSLS
-116 REYDVLKEKGP
+116 REYDVLKERGP

-146 LSIRLGTKAA
+146 LSIRLGARAA
-156 NYAIASACSSS
+156 NYAIASACSSG
-167 ADALGEASN
+167 ADALGEAAN
-176 MIKRGEADVVI
+176 LIRRGDADVVL

-192 STIVPIVVAGF
+192 ATIAPIVVAGF

-213 NEPEC
+213 NEPDS
-218 ASRPFDLQ
+218 ASRPFDSQ

-235 AAILILEAEDHAL
+235 AAVLVLESEKHAL
-248 KRGATPLAE
+248 QRGAKPLAE

-268 HVTQPP
+268 HVTQPL
-274 EDAAGAAGAM
+274 DVGAGAAKAM
-284 ELAIQKAALMPDE
+284 ELAVHRAGMKPDE

-353 ISVCVLRKGVVP
+353 ISVSALMHGVIP
-365 PTINYHSPDPDC
+365 PTINYRSHDPDC
-377 DLDYVPNIARA
+377 DLDYVPNVARA
-388 LPVRTVLSN
+388 MAIRTVLSN

-411 QWND
+411 QWDE

>member
-1 MNQRVV
+1 
-7 VTGIGMVTP
+7 MVTP
-16 LGHTTTSTWEALESG
+16 LGHDTDSTWQSLVNG
-31 RTGTARITA
+31 KTGTARITA
-40 FDPEGFASQVAGEVT
+40 FDPDGFASQVAGEVKN
-55 DWQPESYF
+55 WEPESYL
-63 DKKTV
+63 DRKTI

-94 EDNANRIAV
+94 KENAERIGV
-103 IVGTSMGGLGSLS
+103 LVGTSMGGLVSLS
-116 REYDVLKEKGP
+116 REYDVLKERGP

-146 LSIRLGTKAA
+146 LSIRLGARAA
-156 NYAIASACSSS
+156 NYAIASACSSG
-167 ADALGEASN
+167 ADALGEAAN
-176 MIKRGEADVVI
+176 LIRRGDADVI
-187 AGGSE
+187 LAGGSE
-192 STIVPIVVAGF
+192 ATIAPIVVAGF

-213 NEPEC
+213 NEPDS
-218 ASRPFDLQ
+218 ASRPFDSQ

-235 AAILILEAEDHAL
+235 AAVLVLESEKHAL
-248 KRGATPLAE
+248 QRGAKPLAE

-268 HVTQPP
+268 HVTQPLD
-274 EDAAGAAGAM
+274 DAAGAANAM
-284 ELAIQKAALMPDE
+284 ELAVHRAGMKPDE

-353 ISVCVLRKGVVP
+353 ISVSALTHGVIP
-365 PTINYHSPDPDC
+365 PTINYRSPDPDC
-377 DLDYVPNIARA
+377 DLDYVPNVARA
-388 LPVRTVLSN
+388 MAIRTVLSN

-411 QWND
+411 QWDE

>member
-1 MNQRVV
+1 
-7 VTGIGMVTP
+7 MVTP
-16 LGHTTTSTWEALESG
+16 LGHDTDSTWQSLVNG
-31 RTGTARITA
+31 KTGTARITA
-40 FDPEGFASQVAGEVT
+40 FDPDGFASQVAGEVKN
-55 DWQPESYF
+55 WEPESYL
-63 DKKTV
+63 DRKTI

-94 EDNANRIAV
+94 KENAERIGV
-103 IVGTSMGGLGSLS
+103 LVGTSMGGLVSLS
-116 REYDVLKEKGP
+116 REYDVLKERGP

-146 LSIRLGTKAA
+146 LSIRLGARAA
-156 NYAIASACSSS
+156 NYAIASACSSG
-167 ADALGEASN
+167 ADALGEAAN
-176 MIKRGEADVVI
+176 LIRRGDADVVL

-192 STIVPIVVAGF
+192 ATIAPIVVAGF

-213 NEPEC
+213 NEPDS
-218 ASRPFDLQ
+218 ASRPFDSQ

-235 AAILILEAEDHAL
+235 AAVLVLESEKHAL
-248 KRGATPLAE
+248 QRGAKPLAE

-268 HVTQPP
+268 HVTQPLD
-274 EDAAGAAGAM
+274 DAAGAANAM
-284 ELAIQKAALMPDE
+284 ELAVHRAGLKPDE

-353 ISVCVLRKGVVP
+353 ISVSALMHGVIP
-365 PTINYHSPDPDC
+365 PTINYRSPDPDC
-377 DLDYVPNIARA
+377 DLDYVPNVARA
-388 LPVRTVLSN
+388 MAIRTVLSN

-411 QWND
+411 QWDE

>member
-1 MNQRVV
+1 
-7 VTGIGMVTP
+7 MVTP
-16 LGHTTTSTWEALESG
+16 LGHDTDSTWQSLVNG
-31 RTGTARITA
+31 KTGTARITA
-40 FDPEGFASQVAGEVT
+40 FDPDGFASQVAGEVKN
-55 DWQPESYF
+55 WEPESYL
-63 DKKTV
+63 DRKTI

-94 EDNANRIAV
+94 KENAERIGV
-103 IVGTSMGGLGSLS
+103 LVGTSMGGLVSLS
-116 REYDVLKEKGP
+116 REYDVLKERGP

-146 LSIRLGTKAA
+146 LSIRLGARAA
-156 NYAIASACSSS
+156 NYAIASACSSG
-167 ADALGEASN
+167 ADALGEAAN
-176 MIKRGEADVVI
+176 LIRRGDADVVL

-192 STIVPIVVAGF
+192 ATIVPIVVAGF

-213 NEPEC
+213 NEPDS
-218 ASRPFDLQ
+218 ASRPFDSQ

-235 AAILILEAEDHAL
+235 AAVLVLESEKHAL
-248 KRGATPLAE
+248 QRGAKPLAE

-268 HVTQPP
+268 HVTQPLD
-274 EDAAGAAGAM
+274 DAAGAANAM
-284 ELAIQKAALMPDE
+284 ELAVHRAGMKPDE

-353 ISVCVLRKGVVP
+353 ISVSALTHGVIP
-365 PTINYHSPDPDC
+365 PTINYRSPDPDC
-377 DLDYVPNIARA
+377 DLDYVPNVARA
-388 LPVRTVLSN
+388 MAIRTVLSN

-411 QWND
+411 QWDE

>member
-1 MNQRVV
+1 
-7 VTGIGMVTP
+7 MVTP
-16 LGHTTTSTWEALESG
+16 LGHDTDSTWQSLVNG
-31 RTGTARITA
+31 KTGTARITA
-40 FDPEGFASQVAGEVT
+40 FDPDGFASQVAGEVKN
-55 DWQPESYF
+55 WEPESYL
-63 DKKTV
+63 DRKTI

-94 EDNANRIAV
+94 KENAERIGV
-103 IVGTSMGGLGSLS
+103 LVGTSMGGLVSLS
-116 REYDVLKEKGP
+116 REYDVLKERGP

-146 LSIRLGTKAA
+146 LSIRLGARAA
-156 NYAIASACSSS
+156 NYAIASACSSG
-167 ADALGEASN
+167 ADALGEAAN
-176 MIKRGEADVVI
+176 LIRRGDADVI
-187 AGGSE
+187 LAGGSE
-192 STIVPIVVAGF
+192 ATIAPIVVAGF

-213 NEPEC
+213 NEPDS
-218 ASRPFDLQ
+218 ASRPFDSQ

-235 AAILILEAEDHAL
+235 AAVLVLESEKHAL
-248 KRGATPLAE
+248 QRGAKPLAE

-268 HVTQPP
+268 HVTQPLD
-274 EDAAGAAGAM
+274 DAAGAAKAM
-284 ELAIQKAALMPDE
+284 ELAVHRAGMKPDE

-353 ISVCVLRKGVVP
+353 ISVSALMHGVIP
-365 PTINYHSPDPDC
+365 PTINYRSPDPDC
-377 DLDYVPNIARA
+377 DLDYVPNVARA
-388 LPVRTVLSN
+388 MAIRTVLSN

-411 QWND
+411 QWDE

>member
-1 MNQRVV
+1 
-7 VTGIGMVTP
+7 MVTP
-16 LGHTTTSTWEALESG
+16 LGHDTDSTWQSLVNG
-31 RTGTARITA
+31 KTGTARITA
-40 FDPEGFASQVAGEVT
+40 FDPDGFASQVAGEVKN
-55 DWQPESYF
+55 WEPESYL
-63 DKKTV
+63 DRKTI

-94 EDNANRIAV
+94 KENAERIGV
-103 IVGTSMGGLGSLS
+103 LVGTSMGGLVSLS
-116 REYDVLKEKGP
+116 REYDVLKERGP

-146 LSIRLGTKAA
+146 LSIRLGARAA
-156 NYAIASACSSS
+156 NYAIASACSSG
-167 ADALGEASN
+167 ADALGEAAN
-176 MIKRGEADVVI
+176 LIRRGDADVI
-187 AGGSE
+187 LAGGSE
-192 STIVPIVVAGF
+192 ATIAPIVVAGF

-213 NEPEC
+213 NEPDS
-218 ASRPFDLQ
+218 ASRPFDSQ

-235 AAILILEAEDHAL
+235 AAVLVLESEKHAL
-248 KRGATPLAE
+248 QRGAKPLAE

-268 HVTQPP
+268 HVTQPLD
-274 EDAAGAAGAM
+274 DAAGAAKAM
-284 ELAIQKAALMPDE
+284 ELAVHRAGMKPDE

-353 ISVCVLRKGVVP
+353 ISVSALTHGVIP
-365 PTINYHSPDPDC
+365 PTINYRSPDPDC
-377 DLDYVPNIARA
+377 DLDYVPNVARA
-388 LPVRTVLSN
+388 MAIRTVLSN

-411 QWND
+411 QWDE

>member
-1 MNQRVV
+1 VSQRVAI
-7 VTGIGMVTP
+7 TGVGMVTP
-16 LGHTTTSTWEALESG
+16 LGHDTDSTWQSLVNG
-31 RTGTARITA
+31 KTGTAKITA
-40 FDPEGFASQVAGEVT
+40 FDPDGFASQVAGEVK
-55 DWQPESYF
+55 DWEPESF
-63 DKKTV
+63 LDRKTI

-82 DEALEEAQLEIT
+82 DEALKEAQLEIT
-94 EDNANRIAV
+94 KENAGRIGV
-103 IVGTSMGGLGSLS
+103 LVGTSMGGLVSLS
-116 REYDVLKEKGP
+116 REYDVLQERGP

-146 LSIRLGTKAA
+146 LSIRLGARAA
-156 NYAIASACSSS
+156 NYAIASACSSG
-167 ADALGEASN
+167 ADALGEAAN
-176 MIKRGEADVVI
+176 LIRRGDADVVL

-192 STIVPIVVAGF
+192 ATIAPIVVAGF

-213 NEPEC
+213 NEPDC
-218 ASRPFDLQ
+218 ASRPFDSQ

-235 AAILILEAEDHAL
+235 AAVLVLESERHAL
-248 KRGATPLAE
+248 QRGAKPLAE

-268 HVTQPP
+268 HVTQPLD
-274 EDAAGAAGAM
+274 DAAGAANAM
-284 ELAIQKAALMPDE
+284 ELAVHRAGLKPDE

-353 ISVCVLRKGVVP
+353 ISVSALTHGVIP
-365 PTINYHSPDPDC
+365 PTINYHSPDPNC
-377 DLDYVPNIARA
+377 DLDYVPNVARA
-388 LPVRTVLSN
+388 MAIKTVLSN

-411 QWND
+411 QWNE